1 MAHIIP
7 FAPIKEIRGKLHKTD
22 DIYYTV
28 RKGQQYGIRINE
40 WIDRPTDTQLTHR
53 ERMRQCNA
61 AVHSLLSV
69 PETRARYHA
78 EWQAARAAGTDSHA
92 RLRDYLY
99 SQFYH
104 RIYTKVPD
112 TIV

>member
-1 MAHIIP
+1 MATILP
-7 FAPIKEIRGKLHKTD
+7 AAPIASIRGKLRKSD

-28 RKGQQYGIRINE
+28 RGDRQLGIRINE
-40 WIDRPTDTQLTHR
+40 WVDHPTDTQLAHR

-69 PETRARYHA
+69 PETRARYYA
-78 EWQAARAAGTDSHA
+78 EWQAARLAGTDSHR
-92 RLRDYLY
+92 RLCDYLY

-104 RIYTKVPD
+104 QIYTKVSG
-112 TIV
+112 TNV

>member
-7 FAPIKEIRGKLHKTD
+7 AAPIASIRGKLRKTD
-22 DIYYTV
+22 DIYFTI
-28 RKGQQYGIRINE
+28 RNGHQQGIRMRP
-40 WIDRPTDTQLTHR
+40 WVDHPTDTQQAHR

-61 AVHSLLSV
+61 AVHSLLSS
-69 PETRARYHA
+69 PETRAHYHA
-78 EWQAARAAGTDSHA
+78 EWQAARAAGKDAHS
-92 RLRDYLY
+92 RLCDYLY